1 MMMMMM
7 IIMLIDINHCQTT
20 IYTAK
25 NGIFRNPAL
34 DEGIYYIYCLS
45 SSECIT
51 C

>member
-1 MMMMMM
+1 MMTMMVMMMM
-7 IIMLIDINHCQTT
+7 IDINYCQTT

-34 DEGIYYIYCLS
+34 DEGINSVYCLS

>member
-1 MMMMMM
+1 MMMMKMMMMM
-7 IIMLIDINHCQTT
+7 IGTNHCQTT
-20 IYTAK
+20 FYTAK

-34 DEGIYYIYCLS
+34 DEGINSVYCLS